1 MNKQITPVMLRR
13 IKSFWKWFHQNE
25 TQIQEAFFTNAKH
38 DKVFK
43 QLDNKLG
50 YVSKRIGYLL
60 SGKKSQSGTIKMT
73 ITAHGYR
80 KLFPKVKALISNAP
94 KLENWEFQAFIQPNT
109 NLERLKQGMD
119 NPYVFQDFELK
130 TSELYFTPLEFNTYR
145 KKMKIMVYMK
155 NYKYHFDNNMIDEAV
170 YIIIQDLIGEEN
182 YKKTIDLV
190 QLAQLPEN
198 PKNLIHLYELQEYID
213 FLNKINRR
221 IKIEI

>member
-1 MNKQITPVMLRR
+1 MNKQITPVMHRR

-43 QLDNKLG
+43 QLDHKLG
-50 YVSKRIGYLL
+50 YVSKRISYML
-60 SGKKSQSGTIKMT
+60 SGKKSQPGKIKMI

-94 KLENWEFQAFIQPNT
+94 KSENWEFQAFIQPKT
-109 NLERLKQGMD
+109 DLEAFKQGID

-130 TSELYFTPLEFNTYR
+130 TSELYFKPLEFNTYQ

-155 NYKYHFDNNMIDEAV
+155 NYKYHFDNETIDEAV
-170 YIIIQDLIGEEN
+170 FIIIQELVGEEN
-182 YKKTIDLV
+182 LKKSISLV

-213 FLNKINRR
+213 FLNKINHRV
-221 IKIEI
+221 KIEI

>member
-1 MNKQITPVMLRR
+1 MNKQITPVMLHR
-13 IKSFWKWFHQNE
+13 IKSFWKWFSQNE

-38 DKVFK
+38 DQVFS
-43 QLDNKLG
+43 QLTHKLG
-50 YVSKRIGYLL
+50 YVSKRVGYMLG
-60 SGKKSQSGTIKMT
+60 GKRSESEKIKMI

-94 KLENWEFQAFIQPNT
+94 KLENWEFQALIQPNT
-109 NLERLKQGMD
+109 DLERYKQGID

-130 TSELYFTPLEFNTYR
+130 TSELYFKPLEFNTYR

-198 PKNLIHLYELQEYID
+198 TKNLIHLYELQEYID

-221 IKIEI
+221 VKIEI

>member
-13 IKSFWKWFHQNE
+13 IKSFWKWFFQNE

-43 QLDNKLG
+43 QLDHKLG

-60 SGKKSQSGTIKMT
+60 SGKKSQSSTIKMI

-94 KLENWEFQAFIQPNT
+94 KLENWEFQALIQPST
-109 NLERLKQGMD
+109 DLEKFKQGMD

-130 TSELYFTPLEFNTYR
+130 TSELYFIPLEFNTYR

-155 NYKYHFDNNMIDEAV
+155 KYKYHFDNNMIDEAV

-182 YKKTIDLV
+182 YKKSIDLV

-198 PKNLIHLYELQEYID
+198 PESLIHLYELQAYID

-221 IKIEI
+221 VKIEI

>member
-13 IKSFWKWFHQNE
+13 IKLFWIWFFQNE
-25 TQIQEAFFTNAKH
+25 TQIQEAFFTNVKH

-43 QLDNKLG
+43 QLDYKLG
-50 YVSKRIGYLL
+50 YVSKRIGYIV
-60 SGKKSQSGTIKMT
+60 SGKNSQSGKIKII
-73 ITAHGYR
+73 ITAHGYS
-80 KLFPKVKALISNAP
+80 KLFPKVKALISHAP
-94 KLENWEFQAFIQPNT
+94 LSENWEFKALIQSNT
-109 NLERLKQGMD
+109 NLAAFKQGID
-119 NPYVFQDFELK
+119 DPYIFQDFELK

-170 YIIIQDLIGEEN
+170 YIIIQDLVGEEN
-182 YKKTIDLV
+182 YKKSIDLV